1 MRWIAIAAL
10 SALSAWGLVA
20 CGDTPS
26 ANDEGTEQMA
36 ELTPIRDVWNFG
48 DPAASEEAFRAL
60 AAEAEAAG
68 NDTYAAE
75 AMTQVA
81 RTFSLRGEF
90 DQANA
95 ILDVVDEGPQ
105 GSVPVVRVRSL
116 LERGRTLNSGGDRVA
131 ALPLF
136 EEAYEIA
143 AANGEDFLAGDA
155 LHMAGIAADID
166 GERQWVGV
174 LSDFV
179 EGDPVNPATYWFG
192 AMHNNLGWSYMS
204 ADRFEEALTEFQA
217 SRDAYAAM
225 DGKRY
230 ETLIADYSVG
240 QAMRRLGRCEAAL
253 PLQEQTFEAIRTEF
267 EQDDEYVAE
276 EIALCRAALGD
287 TDGAREPAA
296 LAFEKFSA
304 QSWFVESEADRL
316 EALRELAGR

>member
-1 MRWIAIAAL
+1 MRWIAIAAIM
-10 SALSAWGLVA
+10 ALGLTA
-20 CGDTPS
+20 CGDAPS
-26 ANDEGTEQMA
+26 ANDEGAEQMA
-36 ELTPIRDVWNFG
+36 ELPSIRDLWNFQ
-48 DPAASEEAFRAL
+48 DPAASEAAFRAL

-68 NDTYAAE
+68 NDAYAAE

-95 ILDVVDEGPQ
+95 ILDVVDEGPH

-116 LERGRTLNSGGDRVA
+116 LERGRTLNSGGQPDA

-143 AANGEDFLAGDA
+143 VASSEDFLAGDA
-155 LHMAGIAADID
+155 IHMAGIAADIE

-174 LSDFV
+174 LREFV
-179 EGDPVNPATYWFG
+179 EGEPDNPATYWFG

-204 ADRFEEALTEFQA
+204 AERFEEALTEFQA

-225 DGKRY
+225 EGKRY

-267 EQDDEYVAE
+267 DTEDEYVAE

-287 TDGAREPAA
+287 TEGARDPAA
-296 LAFEKFSA
+296 LAYDKFSA

-316 EALRELAGR
+316 EALRELAER

>member
-1 MRWIAIAAL
+1 MRLIVIVAL
-10 SALSAWGLVA
+10 LALGLVA
-20 CGDTPS
+20 CDDAPS
-26 ANDEGTEQMA
+26 ANDEGESQMA
-36 ELTPIRDVWNFG
+36 QLTPIRDLWDFG
-48 DPAASEEAFRAL
+48 DPAASEVAFRDL
-60 AAEAEAAG
+60 AAEAEAGG
-68 NDTYAAE
+68 NTAYAAE

-95 ILDVVDEGPQ
+95 ILDEVDEGPQ

-116 LERGRTLNSGGDRVA
+116 LERGRALNSGGQADA

-155 LHMAGIAADID
+155 LHMAGIAADIE
-166 GERQWVGV
+166 GERHWVGA
-174 LSDFV
+174 LRQFV
-179 EGDPVNPATYWFG
+179 DGRPDSPANYWFG
-192 AMHNNLGWSYMS
+192 SMHNNLGWSYMS
-204 ADRFEEALTEFQA
+204 AERFEEALAEFRA

-225 DGKRY
+225 EGKRY

-267 EQDDEYVAE
+267 DQEDEYVAE

-287 TDGAREPAA
+287 TEGAREPAA
-296 LAFEKFSA
+296 LAYDKFSQ
-304 QSWFVESEADRL
+304 QSWFVEGEADRL
-316 EALRELAGR
+316 EALRVLSGN

>member
-1 MRWIAIAAL
+1 
-10 SALSAWGLVA
+10 
-20 CGDTPS
+20 
-26 ANDEGTEQMA
+26 MA
-36 ELTPIRDVWNFG
+36 ELTPIRDVWNFQ
-48 DPAASEEAFRAL
+48 DPAASEVAFRDL

-68 NDTYAAE
+68 NDAYAAE

-116 LERGRTLNSGGDRVA
+116 LERGRTLNSGGQPDV

-155 LHMAGIAADID
+155 LHMAGIAADIE
-166 GERQWVGV
+166 GERHWVGV
-174 LSDFV
+174 LGQFV
-179 EGDPVNPATYWFG
+179 DGRPDSPANYWFG

-204 ADRFEEALTEFQA
+204 AERFEEALTEFQA

-225 DGKRY
+225 EGKRY

-240 QAMRRLGRCEAAL
+240 QAMRRLDRCEAAL

-267 EQDDEYVAE
+267 DQEDEYVAE

-287 TDGAREPAA
+287 TEGAREPAS
-296 LAFEKFSA
+296 LAYGKFSA
-304 QSWFVESEADRL
+304 QSWFVESEAERL
-316 EALRELAGR
+316 EALRELAGD